1 MRKTH
6 RLPVVFACTL
16 LIAGLLAPSFTFAQA
31 VRPIAFPVG
40 GQSSY
45 WNDFGQPRGGGTR
58 THKGIDVIA
67 PKMAQLLSVVD
78 GYVNY
83 LAIPEAS
90 WGYEISLQDAEG
102 YTYSYL
108 HVNND
113 TPGTDDGAGGITNA
127 YAPGVSYGAKVYKGQ
142 HIGWVGD
149 SGNAENTVPHLH
161 FEMRD
166 PNGNVMNPYESLRA
180 ASGASQS
187 AQGTVNTG
195 TPDDPVRESAAELRY
210 VFTKN
215 LSFGME
221 SGDVKH
227 LQRVLRSFGHF
238 TFPSATGYYGAVTQ
252 ESVRSYQ
259 KKKGISVT
267 GAVDLET
274 RRKLNDDL
282 GTYDPNDYV
291 PFYSPEVLR
300 AIEITKLRDQIRI
313 LEERLRAIR
322 GY

>member
-1 MRKTH
+1 MHQPGKH
-6 RLPVVFACTL
+6 RISAILSALLLTGL
-16 LIAGLLAPSFTFAQA
+16 LIPSASFAQ
-31 VRPIAFPVG
+31 VRSIAFPVD

-45 WNDFGQPRGGGTR
+45 WNDFGQPRGGAR
-58 THKGIDVIA
+58 THKGIDIVA
-67 PKMAQLLSVVD
+67 PKMARLLAAVD
-78 GYVNY
+78 GYISY
-83 LAIPEAS
+83 LAIPEAP
-90 WGYEISLQDAEG
+90 WGYEITLQDDEG
-102 YTYSYL
+102 YTYTYL

-113 TPGTDDGAGGITNA
+113 TPGTDDGRGGVQNA
-127 YAPGVSYGAKVYKGQ
+127 YAPGISHGERVYKGQ

-149 SGNAENTVPHLH
+149 SGNAETTVPHLH

-166 PNGNVMNPYESLRA
+166 PGGNIINPYESLRS
-180 ASGASQS
+180 ASGAAQS
-187 AQGTVNTG
+187 TQGTVNTG
-195 TPDDPVRESAAELRY
+195 TPDDPLRESVAGLRY

-221 SGDVKH
+221 NGDVKH

-238 TFPSATGYYGAVTQ
+238 TFPSATGYFGPVTE
-252 ESVRSYQ
+252 ESVKSYQ
-259 KKKGISVT
+259 QKKGLKVT
-267 GAVDLET
+267 GIVDLET

-300 AIEITKLRDQIRI
+300 AIEIARIREQIRV

>member
-1 MRKTH
+1 MKNRQLFALSAT
-6 RLPVVFACTL
+6 LLVGVLVPSLVFA
-16 LIAGLLAPSFTFAQA
+16 Q

-58 THKGIDVIA
+58 AHKGIDIIA
-67 PKMAQLLSVVD
+67 PKMAQLLAAVD
-78 GYVNY
+78 GYVSY
-83 LAIPEAS
+83 LSIPEAP
-90 WGYEISLQDAEG
+90 WGYEITLQDDEG
-102 YTYSYL
+102 YTYTYL

-113 TPGTDDGAGGITNA
+113 TPGTDDGQGGTRYA
-127 YAPGVSYGAKVYKGQ
+127 FAPGISRGERVYKGQ

-161 FEMRD
+161 FEMYD
-166 PNGNVMNPYESLRA
+166 PGGNIINPYESLRA
-180 ASGASQS
+180 ASGALQS
-187 AQGTVNTG
+187 SQGTVNTG
-195 TPDDPVRESAAELRY
+195 TPDDPLREGVAELRY
-210 VFTKN
+210 VFTKD
-215 LSFGME
+215 LSRGME

-238 TFPSATGYYGAVTQ
+238 TFPSATGYFGPVTEGAVK
-252 ESVRSYQ
+252 SYQ
-259 KKKGISVT
+259 RKNGLKET
-267 GAVDLET
+267 GVVDLET

-300 AIEITKLRDQIRI
+300 AIEIARIRDQIRI